1 MKTINQKS
9 QSINILNT
17 KILKEKLLKLM
28 NPGIKKEYELYI
40 QDLIKDL
47 NDQTKIQSS
56 KKNNNEKEENEVKEK
71 SLIHIDINI
80 IQYIL
85 NKSKRTNDD
94 LLILKCFLSNMDFL
108 SVLKI
113 KGGNDKLLFSLSKYL
128 KMESKPKNTIL
139 FRYGNKGTKFFI
151 VFSGELSVL
160 ILKEMKVNI
169 SYTRYFIHLLSLKL
183 LKEDGLLNKIISSN
197 FGKNCIGKNEF
208 DIYYENINKFVNKYF
223 GKFSNKNRYFFPQE
237 NEDENIK
244 PFISNYNQRNHY
256 KELLEDLDLILD
268 SELSS
273 SEEEEKEEKKELHG
287 RKNITEA
294 NKIKISIKKEKDI
307 RKIKRKEL
315 LKKNPSLFKIYQ
327 INKNLNYSELPIF
340 QIEQKK
346 VKLIVVFYIF
356 CKELISNKKQFISID
371 DYITYTFL
379 NSPMHKS
386 IKCENDISENE
397 EFYLFQYF
405 EIAKKKKG
413 DTFGEL
419 ALQHTDNQRTGTI
432 ITLSDT
438 VLGYLSKKDYDLSLS
453 NIELKKRKKDV
464 DFIMSF
470 SIFSQMNWSVLEN
483 KYFNYFKKEKF
494 IQGDKIMVQG
504 LKNQKIFFVMDGQ
517 FEISTIMTLKKI
529 YSILISKKGKN
540 IDIRKKNFNNK
551 TYNVR
556 LYISSQQDL
565 LGLNDCCFHEE
576 ISFVNATCI
585 SLESTVLTLETSIL
599 KEIRHKIPEIEID
612 VQKFIEKKQ
621 NIMID
626 RLKSFYNKILNTL
639 DYFKKE
645 RSISSSLSKNAKLKL
660 KLNNKIRENNFEEE
674 NKNNNKKSSTDEIK
688 TKYLSSPFKSKASFN
703 IDNINNYSNKIENN
717 FGKIYINTQVNNL
730 KVQNPKNNS
739 MIINKKVDSFIQSNQ
754 KDGFNTD
761 RWKKKENED
770 SRKDKINQ
778 IIKFRSFRSSQK
790 KRFILNSAKL
800 NKLSEKKLI
809 ELYSPVNKIISKEY
823 SKLFNWI
830 DVNNSIKQSLKN
842 KLKYNTENKSIE
854 IDKSNSNN
862 MTNLL
867 AQTISFKKKSNKQIN
882 ERKFSQLNVSRFKEK
897 SKKNIIEESYDN
909 LLNGSFNE
917 EKKINKIKLLNKK
930 EKKNKI
936 NIKQNFNF
944 KNNID
949 YREKRLKRLFTQF
962 LNNASPLGNKTRKK
976 INLKKKQIKN
986 NIISNYED
994 NNNLSENTNKKIN
1007 FFLCSEMTKKEYEQT
1022 NNYSNNKALSFFNPK
1037 TIKRKECLKQKNSYI

>member
-273 SEEEEKEEKKELHG
+273 SEEEEKVEKPELHR

-294 NKIKISIKKEKDI
+294 NKIKIKISNKKEKDI

-315 LKKNPSLFKIYQ
+315 LKKNPSLIKIYQ

-340 QIEQKK
+340 QIDQKK

-356 CKELISNKKQFISID
+356 CKELISNKKQFLSVD

-386 IKCENDISENE
+386 IKCENDNSEKE

-438 VLGYLSKKDYDLSLS
+438 VLGYLSKRDYDLSLS

-464 DFIMSF
+464 DFIMNF

-504 LKNQKIFFVMDGQ
+504 LKNQKLFFVMDGQ
-517 FEISTIMTLKKI
+517 FEISTAMTLKKI

-556 LYISSQQDL
+556 LYISSHQDL
-565 LGLNDCCFHEE
+565 LGLNDCCFPEE
-576 ISFVNATCI
+576 VSFINATCI
-585 SLESTVLTLETSIL
+585 SLASTVLTLETSIL
-599 KEIRHKIPEIEID
+599 KEIKQKTPEIEID
-612 VQKFIEKKQ
+612 IQKFIEKKQ

-639 DYFKKE
+639 DCLKKE
-645 RSISSSLSKNAKLKL
+645 RSISSSLSKNAKL

-674 NKNNNKKSSTDEIK
+674 NKNNNKQSSTDEIK
-688 TKYLSSPFKSKASFN
+688 TKYLSSSFKSKASFN
-703 IDNINNYSNKIENN
+703 KDNINNYSNKNENN

-739 MIINKKVDSFIQSNQ
+739 MIINKNVDSFIQSNQ

-761 RWKKKENED
+761 RWKNKENENYK
-770 SRKDKINQ
+770 KDKINQ
-778 IIKFRSFRSSQK
+778 IIKFRSFRSSQT
-790 KRFILNSAKL
+790 KRFILNSTKL
-800 NKLSEKKLI
+800 NMLSEKKLI
-809 ELYSPVNKIISKEY
+809 ELNSPINKIITKEY

-830 DVNNSIKQSLKN
+830 DTNNSVKQFLKN
-842 KLKYNTENKSIE
+842 KLKYNTENKSKDIV
-854 IDKSNSNN
+854 KGNSNS

-867 AQTISFKKKSNKQIN
+867 VQTISSKKQSNKKIN
-882 ERKFSQLNVSRFKEK
+882 VRKFSQLNINRIKEK

-909 LLNGSFNE
+909 LLKNSSNG
-917 EKKINKIKLLNKK
+917 EKNINKFKLSNKK
-930 EKKNKI
+930 EQKN
-936 NIKQNFNF
+936 NINFNF
-944 KNNID
+944 KNNLD
-949 YREKRLKRLFTQF
+949 YREKRLRRLFTQF
-962 LNNASPLGNKTRKK
+962 LNNASPLGNKIKKK
-976 INLKKKQIKN
+976 INLRKKQIKN
-986 NIISNYED
+986 NIISNYEE
-994 NNNLSENTNKKIN
+994 NNNISEYTNKKIN
-1007 FFLCSEMTKKEYEQT
+1007 FFLCSEMTKKEYEKT
-1022 NNYSNNKALSFFNPK
+1022 NSYSINKALSFFEPK
-1037 TIKRKECLKQKNSYI
+1037 TINKKEYLKQKHFYI